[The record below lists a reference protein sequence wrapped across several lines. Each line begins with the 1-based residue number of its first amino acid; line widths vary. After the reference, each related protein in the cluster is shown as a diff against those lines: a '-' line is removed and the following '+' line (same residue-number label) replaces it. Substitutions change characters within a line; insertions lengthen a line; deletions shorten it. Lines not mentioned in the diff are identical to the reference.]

1 MNYSCKALQDG
12 QVSCQDL
19 HSEGCYKTEIGMWRE
34 LMEKISKIIS
44 VKKKYPTTLDLKT
57 CFFTAES
64 LLNVQ
69 LHIHSQIFQF

>member
-44 VKKKYPTTLDLKT
+44 VEKKIP
-57 CFFTAES
+57 
-64 LLNVQ
+64 Q
-69 LHIHSQIFQF
+69 LQTFKLASSQQRAF